1 MALAGDMAL
10 LDWRPTWA
18 EPPDTTIYRKDKPAA
33 L

>member
-18 EPPDTTIYRKDKPAA
+18 EPPDTTIHRKDKPAA